1 MSSLWCYLVMCTVTA
16 SSSSSSSEVTWG
28 GCHSALSAYITCAPL
43 SQPLTPLVHQR
54 LHVTELS
61 YGSVLHRRRQNG
73 GVQERLQEGQWGRL
87 EEKQVLRWTQ
97 TAIHVF
103 HTVGWVIALG
113 TALWTKQNGERHLQ
127 RGAVECDRGLE
138 SIIQS
143 HRGKNKQANK
153 QKKNPTTLVSAESPA
168 ANGRKRHQWQT
179 GGGAECLNRNCTE
192 L

>member
-1 MSSLWCYLVMCTVTA
+1 MCTVTA
-16 SSSSSSSEVTWG
+16 SSSSSSEVTWG

-54 LHVTELS
+54 LHVTEPS
-61 YGSVLHRRRQNG
+61 YGSVLHRRRQKG
-73 GVQERLQEGQWGRL
+73 GVQERERPQEGQWGRR

-153 QKKNPTTLVSAESPA
+153 QKKKKTTTLVSAESPA
-168 ANGRKRHQWQT
+168 ANRRKKDEWQT
-179 GGGAECLNRNCTE
+179 GGGTECLNRNRTE
-192 L
+192 